1 MPERL
6 CDWVTLQAE
15 RRPDAVAVEGDGG
28 AWSYERL
35 EAASNRLARILME
48 AGCVKGD
55 RVCLLMPKSPEAIA
69 ALVGVYKAGC
79 IHVPL
84 DPAGPA
90 ARLDRIVAC
99 CEPRFILAG
108 RETASLADAILA
120 DAHVPGGLSLG
131 WLDAGPAADR
141 ARAARFSWADI
152 AACPAGPVARRSRG
166 DDPAHILFTSGST
179 GAPKGVVITHASAIA
194 FVDWA
199 VRRFGLGPSDRTS
212 SHPPLHFDLSVFDLF
227 GSFAAGARLHL
238 VPARLNLLPQG
249 LAEFMRSRELTQWF
263 SVPSVLAYM
272 TRFDVVRRGDFPA
285 LRRLLWCGEV
295 FPTPAL
301 ADWMRKLP
309 HVEFTN
315 LYGPTETTIASSH
328 YTVPAPPRHDLE
340 PIPIGTACDGE
351 ELLIL
356 DAAMQPIA
364 EGEVGELYIG
374 GIGLSPGYWND
385 PERTRAAFR
394 AAPRPGEPDRRIY
407 RTGDLA
413 WRGRDGLVYFA
424 GRADTQVKSRGY
436 RIELGEIE
444 AGLGTLE
451 AVRECAVVA
460 LPTTGFEGTILCCA
474 YVAAPGHDAT
484 PAALRRDLA
493 RLLPSHMLPAR
504 WSARDRLPRNGNGKI
519 DRAAL
524 KEDFALDEAP
534 AHRHA

>member
-1 MPERL
+1 MPEL
-6 CDWVTLQAE
+6 LSDWVTLQAA
-15 RRPDAVAVEGDGG
+15 RRPEAVAVNGDGC

-35 EAASNRLARILME
+35 EAASNRVARILTE
-48 AGCVKGD
+48 AGCVQGD
-55 RVCLLMPKSPEAIA
+55 RVCLLLPKSPMAIA
-69 ALVGVYKAGC
+69 ALLGAYKAGC

-90 ARLDRIVAC
+90 ARLGHIVAC

-108 RETASLADAILA
+108 RETEAMAAALFADAR
-120 DAHVPGGLSLG
+120 VPAGVSLG
-131 WLDAGPAADR
+131 WLDDGPGTGHASP
-141 ARAARFSWADI
+141 ARFTWRDVAS
-152 AACPAGPVARRSRG
+152 CPAEPPARRTRK

-194 FVDWA
+194 FVEWA
-199 VRRFGLGPSDRTS
+199 VRRFGIDPSDRNS

-227 GSFAAGARLHL
+227 GTFAAGASLHL
-238 VPARLNLLPQG
+238 VPPGLNLMPQG
-249 LAEFMRSRELTQWF
+249 LAEFIRSRELTQWF

-272 TRFDVVRRGDFPA
+272 TRFDVVRRGDFPS

-301 ADWMRKLP
+301 ADWMGKLP

-328 YTVPAPPRHDLE
+328 YTLPAPPRHDLE
-340 PIPIGTACDGE
+340 PIPIGAACDGE

-356 DAAMQPIA
+356 DPAMGPVPD
-364 EGEVGELYIG
+364 GEVGELYIG
-374 GIGLSPGYWND
+374 GVGLSPGYWND
-385 PERTRAAFR
+385 AERTSAAFR
-394 AAPRPGEPDRRIY
+394 ADPRGSAGRRIY

-413 WRGRDGLVYFA
+413 WRGRDGLFYFA
-424 GRADTQVKSRGY
+424 GRADTQIKSRGY

-444 AGLGTLE
+444 AGLGTLD

-460 LPTTGFEGTILCCA
+460 LPSTGFEGTILCCA
-474 YVAAPGHDAT
+474 YVANPGRDAA
-484 PAALRRDLA
+484 PAALRRDLS
-493 RLLPSHMLPAR
+493 RLLPAHMLPAR
-504 WSARDRLPRNGNGKI
+504 WIVRDRLPRNGNGKI

-524 KEDFALDEAP
+524 LEEFARHETP
-534 AHRHA
+534 ADRHA